1 MTFTKPFYI
10 FVFAEA
16 EHYPGLRNIPEKC
29 LRIISNTQSVDR
41 WGHFSS
47 HNGYVLLTF
56 QVFLS
61 RASAL
66 DPQANEAV
74 QSCPKKRGLL
84 IIDQTNANMAVSNS
98 LFNCWSGEDIS
109 WWNAYTYVYSTNLP
123 RGRQG
128 RIFFRKKLTMRY
140 SISNAYLLLTLW
152 CCPPNKCSN

>member
-1 MTFTKPFYI
+1 VVSVLKLQTSALHSTQPAFFKATKQNKKNSYFCQAETFWCRCISCSITFVSIWIDRTNHLLKSAAHFDDIYQTFFYN

-29 LRIISNTQSVDR
+29 LRIISDTQSVDR

-66 DPQANEAV
+66 APQANEAV
-74 QSCPKKRGLL
+74 QSCPKK
-84 IIDQTNANMAVSNS
+84 T
-98 LFNCWSGEDIS
+98 
-109 WWNAYTYVYSTNLP
+109 
-123 RGRQG
+123 
-128 RIFFRKKLTMRY
+128 
-140 SISNAYLLLTLW
+140 
-152 CCPPNKCSN
+152 